1 MRFGV
6 EGARMRSRLL
16 WRVCGA
22 VWVLGRHSGGLVLG
36 RRVGVGGRG
45 RRGRGVRAQRVV
57 VRPWLWMLCAMER
70 GGVRD
75 VDYWF
80 RINVC

>member
-36 RRVGVGGRG
+36 RRVGVGGRVMRGLGVKG
-45 RRGRGVRAQRVV
+45 RRVV
-57 VRPWLWMLCAMER
+57 VRPWL
-70 GGVRD
+70 
-75 VDYWF
+75 
-80 RINVC
+80 